1 MDNDQSIQAFQDA
14 QELIPGGVNSPVRA
28 FKSVGIPPV
37 FIDHAKGSKVY
48 DIDGNEYIDFV
59 SSWGPLI
66 LGHAHEEILKAINET
81 AEKGTSFGAP
91 TLLETKMAQLIVKMM
106 PSVEK
111 VRMVNSG
118 TEATMSALRLARAFT
133 GREKII
139 KFEGNYHGHADSFLI
154 QAGSGAMTLGV
165 PDSPGVTKG
174 TAGNT
179 LVAPYNDAEAV
190 EKLFTNFP
198 NQIAGV
204 IVEPVAA
211 NMGLVPP
218 EEGFLKAL
226 RNITKNHHALLIFD
240 EVITGF
246 RLARGGAQEYFGINP
261 DLTTMGKIIG
271 GGLPVGAYGGR
282 KEILDM
288 LAPNGPVYQ
297 AGTLS
302 GNPLAMAAGYTALKI
317 LNKNPVIYEKME
329 KKAEKLAEGFRK
341 NIEETGVKA
350 VVNQIGSLLTLFFTD
365 EKEVNSYEQ
374 AAKSDTNRFAEY
386 FRLSLEN
393 GIYLA
398 PSQFECA
405 FVSDAHTVQDIEM
418 TIKANRAALEKMA
431 ENK

>member
-1 MDNDQSIQAFQDA
+1 MDYNQSIKAFQDA

-37 FIDHAKGSKVY
+37 FIDHGKGSKVY

-66 LGHAHEEILKAINET
+66 LGHAHEEIVKAIHET
-81 AEKGTSFGAP
+81 AEKGTSLGAP
-91 TLLETKMAQLIVKMM
+91 TLLETKMAQLIVDMM

-118 TEATMSALRLARAFT
+118 TEATMSAIRLARAFT

-139 KFEGNYHGHADSFLI
+139 KFEGNYHGHADSFLT
-154 QAGSGAMTLGV
+154 QAGSGAMTFGV

-190 EKLFTNFP
+190 EKLFTLFP
-198 NQIAGV
+198 NQVAAV

-218 EEGFLKAL
+218 KEGFLQEL
-226 RNITKNHHALLIFD
+226 RNITKKHHALLIFD

-261 DLTTMGKIIG
+261 DLTTMGKIMG

-317 LNKNPVIYEKME
+317 LNENPGIYEKLE

-341 NIEETGVKA
+341 NIRETGTQA
-350 VVNQIGSLLTLFFTD
+350 VVNQMGSLLTLFFTSEQAVD
-365 EKEVNSYEQ
+365 SYEQ
-374 AAKSDTNRFAEY
+374 ASKSDTRRFAEY

-398 PSQFECA
+398 PSQFECT
-405 FVSDAHTVQDIEM
+405 FVSDAHTVQDIERA
-418 TIKANRAALEKMA
+418 IKANRAALEKMA

>member
-1 MDNDQSIQAFQDA
+1 MDYNQSVSAFQDA
-14 QELIPGGVNSPVRA
+14 QQLIPGGVNSPVRA

-37 FIDHAKGSKVY
+37 FIDHGKGSKVY

-81 AEKGTSFGAP
+81 AKKGTSFGAP
-91 TLLETKMAQLIVKMM
+91 TLMETKMARLIVDMV

-118 TEATMSALRLARAFT
+118 TEATMSAIRLARAFT
-133 GREKII
+133 GRERII

-190 EKLFTNFP
+190 EKLFASFP
-198 NQIAGV
+198 NQIAAV

-218 EEGFLKAL
+218 KEGFLQAL
-226 RNITKNHHALLIFD
+226 RDITKKHHALLIFD

-261 DLTTMGKIIG
+261 DLTTLGKIIG

-317 LNKNPVIYEKME
+317 LKENPGIYESLE

-341 NIEETGVKA
+341 NIAETGVKA
-350 VVNQIGSLLTLFFTD
+350 VVNQIGSLLTVFFTD
-365 EKEVNSYEQ
+365 QPEVNSFEQ
-374 AAKSDTNRFAEY
+374 AAKSDTGRFAEY

-405 FVSDAHTVQDIEM
+405 FVSDAHTPQDIEM
-418 TIKANRAALEKMA
+418 TIKANRAALKKMA
-431 ENK
+431 ENN

>member
-1 MDNDQSIQAFQDA
+1 MDHNQSTQAFHDA
-14 QELIPGGVNSPVRA
+14 QQLIPGGVNSPVRA

-37 FIDHAKGSKVY
+37 FIDHGKGSKVY

-66 LGHAHEEILKAINET
+66 LGHSREEILEAIRNT

-91 TLLETKMAQLIVKMM
+91 TLLETKMAQLIVDMV
-106 PSVEK
+106 PSIEK

-118 TEATMSALRLARAFT
+118 TEATMSAIRLARAFT
-133 GREKII
+133 GRERII

-154 QAGSGAMTLGV
+154 KAGSGAMTLGV

-179 LVAPYNDAEAV
+179 QVAPYNDAEAV
-190 EKLFTNFP
+190 EKLFASFP
-198 NQIAGV
+198 NQIAAV

-211 NMGLVPP
+211 NMGLVLPQK
-218 EEGFLKAL
+218 GFLQAL
-226 RNITKNHHALLIFD
+226 REITKKHHALLIFD

-246 RLARGGAQEYFGINP
+246 RLARGGAQEYFGIHP
-261 DLTTMGKIIG
+261 DLTTLGKIIG

-317 LNKNPVIYEKME
+317 LNEHPEIYKSLEI
-329 KKAEKLAEGFRK
+329 KAQKLAEGFRK
-341 NIEETGVKA
+341 NIEETGTKA
-350 VVNQIGSLLTLFFTD
+350 IVNQIGSLLTVFFTN
-365 EKEVNSYEQ
+365 ESEVVSYEQ
-374 AAKSDTNRFAEY
+374 AAKSDTQRFAEY

-405 FVSDAHTVQDIEM
+405 FVSDAHTAQDIEM

-431 ENK
+431 AGQ

>member
-1 MDNDQSIQAFQDA
+1 MDYNQSIDAFQSA
-14 QELIPGGVNSPVRA
+14 QQLIPGGVNSPVRA

-37 FIDHAKGSKVY
+37 FIDHGKGSKVY

-81 AEKGTSFGAP
+81 AKKGTSFGAP
-91 TLLETKMAQLIVKMM
+91 TLLETQMARLIVDMV

-118 TEATMSALRLARAFT
+118 TEATMSAIRLARAFT
-133 GREKII
+133 GRERII

-179 LVAPYNDAEAV
+179 LVAPYNDAEAA
-190 EKLFTNFP
+190 EKLFASFP
-198 NQIAGV
+198 NQIAAV

-218 EEGFLKAL
+218 EPGFLQAL
-226 RNITKNHHALLIFD
+226 RDITKKHHALLIFD

-246 RLARGGAQEYFGINP
+246 RLARGGAQEYFGIHP
-261 DLTTMGKIIG
+261 DLTTLGKIIG

-288 LAPNGPVYQ
+288 LAPSGPVYQ

-317 LNKNPVIYEKME
+317 LNGNPSIFESLE

-341 NIEETGVKA
+341 NIAETGVKA
-350 VVNQIGSLLTLFFTD
+350 VVNQIGSLLTVFFT
-365 EKEVNSYEQ
+365 EENEVRSFSQ
-374 AAKSDTNRFAEY
+374 AAKSDTGRFAEY
-386 FRLSLEN
+386 FRLSLDN

-405 FVSDAHTVQDIEM
+405 FVSDAHTPQDIER
-418 TIKANRAALEKMA
+418 TIQANRAALEKMA